1 MLRVVQVESQLFKSI
16 FFVAIL
22 VGLLGT
28 GCGDLGLDSLGSSVS
43 GSILGSDF
51 SSIDGSAESSGG
63 TYTITL
69 ADTGAF
75 ACNSFDEPPSIY
87 LTVVLAGVSSP
98 TTISAVS
105 AVSFNSFEDGVNDV
119 EGATSGT
126 IVIEEID
133 DFTGVISGTIDASG
147 PTSFVSGS
155 FSAEI
160 CR

>member
-1 MLRVVQVESQLFKSI
+1 MFKSI
-16 FFVAIL
+16 YTSVL
-22 VGLLGT
+22 VGLLGA
-28 GCGDLGLDSLGSSVS
+28 GCGDLGLGNSSGVS

-51 SSIDGSAESSGG
+51 SSIAGSAESFGG

-69 ADTGAF
+69 ADTEAF
-75 ACNSFDEPPSIY
+75 SCNSFDSPPSTY
-87 LTVVLAGVSSP
+87 LTVVLADVSSP
-98 TTISAVS
+98 TSVSAQS
-105 AVSFNSFEDGVNDV
+105 AVSFNSYEDGVNDV

-133 DFTGVISGTIDASG
+133 DISGVISGTIDASG

-160 CR
+160 CP

>member
-1 MLRVVQVESQLFKSI
+1 MFKSI
-16 FFVAIL
+16 FFVIIL

-28 GCGDLGLDSLGSSVS
+28 GCGDLGLGNSSGSVS

-51 SSIDGSAESSGG
+51 SSIDGSAEFFGG

-75 ACNSFDEPPSIY
+75 ACNSFEDPPLAY

-98 TTISAVS
+98 TSISAVS

-126 IVIEEID
+126 IVIDEID
-133 DFTGVISGTIDASG
+133 DVSGVISGTIDASG

-155 FSAEI
+155 FSTEI